1 MIQGIQRQ
9 PDANATAHSAAV
21 YSVLSGFGEQ
31 NVHITDADSEILAQS
46 TEPSTSVQF
55 GPSTSFSEAGRQLPE
70 RLTLNQRQSI
80 ALRLICRQLDRVRRD
95 ESGTPQLC
103 QFVGGEGGTGK
114 SRIIEALAELFAGKG
129 ISHRLL
135 VTATSGTAAARINGI
150 TIHSACNFSKDTSRT
165 GNHKDVDGI
174 TSSNSADL
182 CIDGQARMDWQEKYL
197 LIIDEVSMLGA
208 RTLYAANEQLR
219 KLRGSAQD
227 FGGIPIVLFCGDF
240 HQFRPV
246 QERSIL
252 LPSTAFPWDE
262 EKTFTTEQRY
272 QHDRAHALWSKFT
285 TVVVLK
291 EQVRAAGDPRL
302 QRLLTR
308 IRQGVQDQSDLNLL
322 NSTCYREGR
331 RIPWESGITVVTTL
345 NRNRWN
351 LNIEATL
358 SFQRQHQAPL
368 RIFISEHKWKDG
380 QPTEEEALMI
390 LNHGDDSGIPAP
402 AIFIF
407 VPGMPV
413 VVNQNTHQ
421 GLKLVN
427 GASYTALDI
436 ILDRAHPGHRINGD
450 TILHFGPPA
459 GILLAG
465 ETTRDLHFVGMPAGT
480 VLLTPISTKI
490 ECQRKRPWQRSDV
503 TRRGLPCAAA
513 FACTDYKVQS
523 RTLDRVAL
531 ELQGTRTTKIDGRA
545 VPSQCDPYSLYVQLS
560 RCRSLD
566 GIMLVSK
573 ARERDFVGNKVPQSM
588 VAAEERL
595 ESLSNATVEEAE
607 SWDWWNG

>member
-21 YSVLSGFGEQ
+21 YSVLGGFGEQ
-31 NVHITDADSEILAQS
+31 NVHITDADSETLAQS

-55 GPSTSFSEAGRQLPE
+55 GPSTSFSEAGRQLAE

-80 ALRLICRQLDRVRRD
+80 ALRLICRQLDRVWRD

-103 QFVGGEGGTGK
+103 QFVRGEGGTGK

-165 GNHKDVDGI
+165 GNDKDVDGI

-197 LIIDEVSMLGA
+197 LIIDE
-208 RTLYAANEQLR
+208 
-219 KLRGSAQD
+219 LRGSAQD
-227 FGGIPIVLFCGDF
+227 FDGIPIVLFCGDF

-285 TVVVLK
+285 TVFVLK

-351 LNIEATL
+351 LNIEATCL
-358 SFQRQHQAPL
+358 SRGNIRHRSASSSP
-368 RIFISEHKWKDG
+368 
-380 QPTEEEALMI
+380 
-390 LNHGDDSGIPAP
+390 
-402 AIFIF
+402 
-407 VPGMPV
+407 
-413 VVNQNTHQ
+413 NTHLAKKTFEFDPRESRQ
-421 GLKLVN
+421 DRYRLK
-427 GASYTALDI
+427 ALD
-436 ILDRAHPGHRINGD
+436 
-450 TILHFGPPA
+450 
-459 GILLAG
+459 
-465 ETTRDLHFVGMPAGT
+465 
-480 VLLTPISTKI
+480 
-490 ECQRKRPWQRSDV
+490 
-503 TRRGLPCAAA
+503 
-513 FACTDYKVQS
+513 
-523 RTLDRVAL
+523 
-531 ELQGTRTTKIDGRA
+531 
-545 VPSQCDPYSLYVQLS
+545 
-560 RCRSLD
+560 
-566 GIMLVSK
+566 
-573 ARERDFVGNKVPQSM
+573 
-588 VAAEERL
+588 
-595 ESLSNATVEEAE
+595 SLS
-607 SWDWWNG
+607 